1 MKPYQRVASR
11 YMKAKY
17 QKGNITIDVSTDYAE
32 YNSAN
37 LGVELKVDGEYM
49 GHCEAHVAF
58 YTLEEMGRG
67 HFVCADDI
75 EKLTEEYWF
84 EDLEVDELFW
94 QTNKPKE
101 EQIPWRKT
109 SLTEGRNL
117 KTQKIY
123 NFDRK
128 TKVFQKI

>member
-1 MKPYQRVASR
+1 MPINNPMGDHFNPPSNMSQ
-11 YMKAKY
+11 
-17 QKGNITIDVSTDYAE
+17 DYEE
-32 YNSAN
+32 YN
-37 LGVELKVDGEYM
+37 
-49 GHCEAHVAF
+49 
-58 YTLEEMGRG
+58 
-67 HFVCADDI
+67 
-75 EKLTEEYWF
+75 F

-101 EQIPWRKT
+101 ESIPWRKT

-123 NFDRK
+123 NFQRK

>member
-1 MKPYQRVASR
+1 MAINNPMGDHFNPPSNLSQ
-11 YMKAKY
+11 
-17 QKGNITIDVSTDYAE
+17 DYEE
-32 YNSAN
+32 YN
-37 LGVELKVDGEYM
+37 
-49 GHCEAHVAF
+49 
-58 YTLEEMGRG
+58 
-67 HFVCADDI
+67 
-75 EKLTEEYWF
+75 F

-109 SLTEGRNL
+109 SLTEAMNL

-123 NFDRK
+123 TFDRK

>member
-1 MKPYQRVASR
+1 MPINNPAGDHFNPPSNMSQ
-11 YMKAKY
+11 
-17 QKGNITIDVSTDYAE
+17 D
-32 YNSAN
+32 
-37 LGVELKVDGEYM
+37 
-49 GHCEAHVAF
+49 F
-58 YTLEEMGRG
+58 EEFR
-67 HFVCADDI
+67 
-75 EKLTEEYWF
+75 F

-109 SLTEGRNL
+109 SLTEGTNL

-123 NFDRK
+123 SFQRK

>member
-1 MKPYQRVASR
+1 MAINNPTGDFFNPPSNMSQ
-11 YMKAKY
+11 
-17 QKGNITIDVSTDYAE
+17 D
-32 YNSAN
+32 
-37 LGVELKVDGEYM
+37 
-49 GHCEAHVAF
+49 F
-58 YTLEEMGRG
+58 EEHR
-67 HFVCADDI
+67 
-75 EKLTEEYWF
+75 F

-101 EQIPWRKT
+101 ESIPWRKI

-123 NFDRK
+123 NFQGK

>member
-1 MKPYQRVASR
+1 MPVNNPT
-11 YMKAKY
+11 
-17 QKGNITIDVSTDYAE
+17 GD
-32 YNSAN
+32 
-37 LGVELKVDGEYM
+37 
-49 GHCEAHVAF
+49 
-58 YTLEEMGRG
+58 
-67 HFVCADDI
+67 HFNPPSNMSQDF
-75 EKLTEEYWF
+75 EEYYF

-101 EQIPWRKT
+101 EQIPWRKS

-123 NFDRK
+123 SFDRK